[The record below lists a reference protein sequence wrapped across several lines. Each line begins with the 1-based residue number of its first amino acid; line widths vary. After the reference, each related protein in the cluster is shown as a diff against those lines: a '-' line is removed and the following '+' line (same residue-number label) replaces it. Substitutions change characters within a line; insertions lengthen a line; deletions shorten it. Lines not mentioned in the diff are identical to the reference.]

1 LVSDPVDDTI
11 TARERDVVVAALNRL
26 GANERLVIALR
37 HFEQLDER
45 EMATVL
51 DVPPGTVKSR
61 LARAMS
67 KLRAELAAEAGGD
80 G

>member
-1 LVSDPVDDTI
+1 
-11 TARERDVVVAALNRL
+11 
-26 GANERLVIALR
+26 VIALR

-67 KLRAELAAEAGGD
+67 KLRAELAMEAFGD
-80 G
+80 D